1 LVELGALA
9 GGAEGFVVE
18 GDHGDCF
25 TESHRFTRLVK
36 LGFTDPA
43 LRCIKMLEGFKAR
56 KLRAGFLECFINTQD
71 SVVRHGGEPPLL
83 DLKYM
88 ELLVLFKII
97 RQGVAH
103 EVNREQVA
111 GRKAIMVSF
120 NLPHVEKL
128 RVASFPDAKLM
139 HGKGRGKR
147 VPGLDQLRVW
157 QRARLPAERLD
168 RQAEHGSS
176 NVRLVEPDLELEA
189 RRFLA
194 ANPQDVRLEK
204 LPLPPFVVLGELFSD
219 KAADDLWRVG

>member
-1 LVELGALA
+1 
-9 GGAEGFVVE
+9 
-18 GDHGDCF
+18 
-25 TESHRFTRLVK
+25 
-36 LGFTDPA
+36 
-43 LRCIKMLEGFKAR
+43 MLEGFKSW
-56 KLRAGFLECFINTQD
+56 KLRAWLLEGFVNAQN

-83 DLKYM
+83 DLEDMK
-88 ELLVLFKII
+88 LLVLFKII

-111 GRKAIMVSF
+111 GRETLRVSF

-128 RVASFPDAKLM
+128 RVASFPDAELM

-157 QRARLPAERLD
+157 QRARLPAQRLD
-168 RQAEHGSS
+168 RQAEHGPGD
-176 NVRLVEPDLELEA
+176 VRFVEPDLELKA